1 MVLKTALSFLLML
14 QFLPTSLWARDVI
27 DTANRLSQA
36 MTKFGMAISVGGL
49 VICGLYFVFGK
60 QDASTKLIN
69 CLIGMVCIW
78 GTQTLISF
86 ISSIA

>member
-1 MVLKTALSFLLML
+1 MIFNRAFLFLLICQMLPSFL
-14 QFLPTSLWARDVI
+14 FARDVI

-49 VICGLYFVFGK
+49 VVCGLYFVFGK